1 MRYLGVDFGERRI
14 GVAVSDEEAR
24 LAVPVGVVERRDD
37 YQAIGELRDI
47 ARDREVG
54 ALVLG
59 RPTHVDGRLG
69 ATANRVRRF
78 GERLAL
84 ACHLPLFVVDEA
96 LTSSEARRLL
106 RQAGSGRRHR
116 RKAIDA
122 LAARIQL
129 QEWLDQEERP

>member
-14 GVAVSDEEAR
+14 GVAVSDEEAS
-24 LAVPVGVVERRDD
+24 LALPLGIVERRDD

-47 ARDREVG
+47 ARDRGVG
-54 ALVLG
+54 ALVVG

-69 ATANRVRRF
+69 ATADRVRRF

-84 ACHLPLFVVDEA
+84 ACHLPLFFVDEA
-96 LTSSEARRLL
+96 LTSIEARRLL
-106 RQAGSGRRHR
+106 QQAETPQRRQRE
-116 RKAIDA
+116 AIDA

-129 QEWLDQEERP
+129 QEWLDQEDRP

>member
-59 RPTHVDGRLG
+59 RPTQVDGRLG